1 LFDFIKRKT
10 CHFNNQSRIKPFLFQ
25 IPGDF
30 GFPFSVCDLL
40 DALGR
45 YRGWEIRSLTGPL
58 LDFQLV

>member
-1 LFDFIKRKT
+1 MTPRKKLLFLSYHSLPDPA
-10 CHFNNQSRIKPFLFQ
+10 S
-25 IPGDF
+25 GAAV
-30 GFPFSVCDLL
+30 SVCDLL